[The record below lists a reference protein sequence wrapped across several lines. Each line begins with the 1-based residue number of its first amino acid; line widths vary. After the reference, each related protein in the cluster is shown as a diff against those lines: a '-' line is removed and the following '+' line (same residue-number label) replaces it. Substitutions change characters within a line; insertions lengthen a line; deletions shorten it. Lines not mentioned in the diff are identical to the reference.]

1 MLKAMKLLAVLGIC
15 LASLPGWAKTAR
27 GKPKAVTAI
36 NIALDP
42 DAALMQNVKAVN
54 ARLLRDTPEGFA
66 FDATHKP
73 HITLLQRYV
82 LTEHLDGLYAAVD
95 RILANRK
102 GIDLKLQASRY
113 DYTIWKNKGI
123 GILVVEPTPA
133 LRALQQQ
140 LIEAVAPFTVKT
152 GTTAA
157 FFITPDDPH
166 INPTTVDYVE
176 TFMPKHTGDNYHPHV
191 TLGMASPDYLKKII
205 AEPFKAFTFSP
216 AGVSVYQLGNFGT
229 ARKQL
234 KTWPWEL

>member
-1 MLKAMKLLAVLGIC
+1 MLKAMKLSAVLGIF
-15 LASLPGWAKTAR
+15 LASQPGWAQTADES
-27 GKPKAVTAI
+27 VTAI

-42 DAALMQNVKAVN
+42 DAALMLNAKAAN
-54 ARLLRDTPEGFA
+54 ARLRRDTPEGFA

-82 LTEHLDGLYAAVD
+82 LTERLDGLYTAVG
-95 RILANRK
+95 RVLARQK

-113 DYTIWKNKGI
+113 DYTPWKNKGI
-123 GILVVEPTPA
+123 EILVVEPTPA

-152 GTTAA
+152 GTAAA
-157 FFITPDDPH
+157 FFVTPAKPD

-176 TFMPKHTGDNYHPHV
+176 TFIPKHAGGNYHPHV

-216 AGVSVYQLGNFGT
+216 VGVSVYQLGNFGT

-234 KTWPWEL
+234 KTWPWEP